1 LPAALARG
9 LPLAP
14 MPDLNLPLLQWLA
27 AYQMALPGVA
37 WCVLALLL
45 RESRSALIQWGL
57 FMMLLG
63 TGLGLASLRGEPR
76 DWLSYNGAN
85 IAAVVA
91 FALMRSGTEQF
102 LRLPRSNVEQA
113 WTLIPVVLLIA
124 AAGPAEHWSTLRIVL
139 SYSAQSYLMLR
150 TMAVIRPA
158 LIEQLGRKTMVAIV
172 VPGALIGIILAGL
185 GLGQV
190 LRWPQPADILQTV
203 PTHLA
208 LMATYVTGGT
218 LFCFMFMLLLAQRML
233 ANLHEASSRDALTGL
248 YNRRSMI
255 EQLGRQWQR
264 HRRTQAPLAI
274 MTIDLDHFKRINDT
288 LGHTAG
294 DSVLVHLT
302 KLLQNHV
309 RGEDLVGRVGGEEFM
324 LLLPDTEP
332 QQAISL
338 AERLRVLV
346 RAEALGT
353 TISVGI
359 ALAHSVDK
367 DPESMIARADAALFR
382 AKEAGRNRIEVAD

>member
-1 LPAALARG
+1 
-9 LPLAP
+9 
-14 MPDLNLPLLQWLA
+14 
-27 AYQMALPGVA
+27 
-37 WCVLALLL
+37 
-45 RESRSALIQWGL
+45 
-57 FMMLLG
+57 
-63 TGLGLASLRGEPR
+63 
-76 DWLSYNGAN
+76 
-85 IAAVVA
+85 
-91 FALMRSGTEQF
+91 MRRGTEQF
-102 LRLPRSNVEQA
+102 MRLKPGDAEQA
-113 WTLIPVVLLIA
+113 WLLVPVVALIA
-124 AAGPAEHWSTLRIVL
+124 AAGPAEHWSTLRIML
-139 SYSAQSYLMLR
+139 SYSAQAYLMLR
-150 TMAVIRPA
+150 TMFLIGPA
-158 LIEQLGRKTMVAIV
+158 LREQFGPRVGLAVQG
-172 VPGALIGIILAGL
+172 PGMIIGVTLIGL
-185 GLGQV
+185 GLGQAFRWPHPTDV
-190 LRWPQPADILQTV
+190 LRTV
-203 PTHLA
+203 PTNLA
-208 LMATYVTGGT
+208 LMGTYAIGT
-218 LFCFMFMLLLAQRML
+218 VMFCFMFTLLLAQRML

-248 YNRRSMI
+248 YNRRSLI
-255 EQLGRQWQR
+255 EQLAHQWQR

-309 RGEDLVGRVGGEEFM
+309 RGEDIVGRVGGEEFM

-332 QQAISL
+332 QHAISL

>member
-1 LPAALARG
+1 
-9 LPLAP
+9 
-14 MPDLNLPLLQWLA
+14 MTEQNLPLLQWLA
-27 AYQMALPGVA
+27 AFQMALPGVA
-37 WCVLALLL
+37 WCALSLIL
-45 RESRSALIQWGL
+45 RESRKALLQWGL
-57 FMMLLG
+57 FLMLLG
-63 TGLGLASLRGEPR
+63 CGLGLASLRGEPR

-85 IAAVVA
+85 IAAVLA
-91 FALMRSGTEQF
+91 FALMRRGTEQF
-102 LRLPRSNVEQA
+102 MRLKPGDAEQA
-113 WTLIPVVLLIA
+113 WVLVPVVALIA
-124 AAGPAEHWSTLRIVL
+124 AAGPAEHWSTLRIML
-139 SYSAQSYLMLR
+139 SYATQAYLLLR
-150 TMAVIRPA
+150 AMFLIGPA
-158 LIEQLGRKTMVAIV
+158 LREQFGPRVALAV
-172 VPGALIGIILAGL
+172 QVPGVVIGVMLVGL
-185 GLGQV
+185 GLGQAF
-190 LRWPQPADILQTV
+190 RWPEPTDVLKTV
-203 PTHLA
+203 PTNLS
-208 LMATYVTGGT
+208 LMVTYAIGT
-218 LFCFMFMLLLAQRML
+218 VMFCFMFTLMLAQRML

-255 EQLGRQWQR
+255 EQLAHQWQR

-309 RGEDLVGRVGGEEFM
+309 RGEDIVGRVGGEEFM

-332 QQAISL
+332 QHAISL

>member
-1 LPAALARG
+1 
-9 LPLAP
+9 
-14 MPDLNLPLLQWLA
+14 MTEQNLPLLQWLA
-27 AYQMALPGVA
+27 AFQMALPGVA
-37 WCVLALLL
+37 WCALSLLL
-45 RESRSALIQWGL
+45 RESRKALLQWGL
-57 FMMLLG
+57 FLMLLG
-63 TGLGLASLRGEPR
+63 CGLGLASLRGEPR

-85 IAAVVA
+85 IAAVLA
-91 FALMRSGTEQF
+91 FALMRRGTEQF
-102 LRLPRSNVEQA
+102 MRLKPGDAEQA
-113 WTLIPVVLLIA
+113 WVLVPVVALIA

-139 SYSAQSYLMLR
+139 SYSAQAYLMTR
-150 TMAVIRPA
+150 TMFLIGPA
-158 LIEQLGRKTMVAIV
+158 LREQFGPRIAVAVQSPGLVIGV
-172 VPGALIGIILAGL
+172 VLVGL
-185 GLGQV
+185 GLGQIFQWPHPADV
-190 LRWPQPADILQTV
+190 LRTV
-203 PTHLA
+203 PGNLA
-208 LMATYVTGGT
+208 LMATYAAGSVT
-218 LFCFMFMLLLAQRML
+218 FCFMFTLMLAQRLL

-255 EQLGRQWQR
+255 EQLAHQWQR

-309 RGEDLVGRVGGEEFM
+309 RGEDIVGRVGGEEFM

-332 QQAISL
+332 QHAISL

>member
-1 LPAALARG
+1 
-9 LPLAP
+9 
-14 MPDLNLPLLQWLA
+14 MTEQNLPLLQWLA
-27 AYQMALPGVA
+27 AFQMALPGVA
-37 WCVLALLL
+37 WCALSVLL
-45 RESRSALIQWGL
+45 RESRKALLQWGL
-57 FMMLLG
+57 FLMVLG
-63 TGLGLASLRGEPR
+63 CGLGLASLRGEPR

-85 IAAVVA
+85 IAAVLA
-91 FALMRSGTEQF
+91 FALMRRGTEQF
-102 LRLPRSNVEQA
+102 MRLKPGDAEQA
-113 WTLIPVVLLIA
+113 WVLVPVVALIA
-124 AAGPAEHWSTLRIVL
+124 AAGPAEHWSTLRIML
-139 SYSAQSYLMLR
+139 SYAATAYLLLR
-150 TMAVIRPA
+150 TMFLIGPA
-158 LIEQLGRKTMVAIV
+158 LREQFGPRVALAVQAPGVMVGV
-172 VPGALIGIILAGL
+172 TLIGL
-185 GLGQV
+185 GLGQA
-190 LRWPQPADILQTV
+190 LRWPDANDVLKTV
-203 PTHLA
+203 PASLA
-208 LMATYVTGGT
+208 LMATYAVGT
-218 LFCFMFMLLLAQRML
+218 VMFCFMFTLMLAQRML

-255 EQLGRQWQR
+255 EQLAHQWQR

-309 RGEDLVGRVGGEEFM
+309 RGEDIVGRVGGEEFM

-332 QQAISL
+332 QHAISL

>member
-1 LPAALARG
+1 
-9 LPLAP
+9 
-14 MPDLNLPLLQWLA
+14 MTEQNLPLLQWLA
-27 AYQMALPGVA
+27 AFQMALPGVA
-37 WCVLALLL
+37 WCALSVLL
-45 RESRSALIQWGL
+45 RESRKALLQWGL
-57 FMMLLG
+57 FLMVLG
-63 TGLGLASLRGEPR
+63 CGLGLASLRGEPR

-85 IAAVVA
+85 IAAVLA
-91 FALMRSGTEQF
+91 FALMRRGTEQF
-102 LRLPRSNVEQA
+102 MRLKPGDAEQA
-113 WTLIPVVLLIA
+113 WVLVPVVALIA
-124 AAGPAEHWSTLRIVL
+124 AAGPAEHWSTLRIML
-139 SYSAQSYLMLR
+139 SYAAQAYLMLR
-150 TMAVIRPA
+150 TTFLIGPA
-158 LIEQLGRKTMVAIV
+158 LRDQFGPRVALAV
-172 VPGALIGIILAGL
+172 QVPGLVIGVTLIGL

-190 LRWPQPADILQTV
+190 VRWPEPSDVLKTV
-203 PTHLA
+203 PASLA
-208 LMATYVTGGT
+208 LMVTYAVGT
-218 LFCFMFMLLLAQRML
+218 VMFCFMFTLMLAQRML

-255 EQLGRQWQR
+255 EQLAHQWQR
-264 HRRTQAPLAI
+264 HRRTQSPLAI

-309 RGEDLVGRVGGEEFM
+309 RGEDIVGRVGGEEFM

-332 QQAISL
+332 QHAISL

>member
-1 LPAALARG
+1 MNEA
-9 LPLAP
+9 
-14 MPDLNLPLLQWLA
+14 NLPLLQWLA
-27 AYQMALPGVA
+27 AFQLALGGVA
-37 WCVLALLL
+37 WCVLSMLLG
-45 RESRSALIQWGL
+45 ESRRALMQWGL
-57 FMMLLG
+57 FLLLLG
-63 TGLGLASLRGEPR
+63 AGLGLSSLRTEPR
-76 DWLSYNGAN
+76 DWLSYNGAS
-85 IAAVVA
+85 IAAVLA
-91 FALMRSGTEQF
+91 FALLRRGTEQF
-102 LRLPRSNVEQA
+102 LRLRPGDTEQA
-113 WTLIPVVLLIA
+113 WVLTPVVMLIA
-124 AAGPAEHWSTLRIVL
+124 AAGPAEHWATLRIL
-139 SYSAQSYLMLR
+139 LTYAAQAYLLLR
-150 TMAVIRPA
+150 TMVVTGPA
-158 LIEQLGRKTMVAIV
+158 LREQFGLRSAWWVQ
-172 VPGALIGIILAGL
+172 GALMLVALVLIGL
-185 GLGQV
+185 GTGQAF
-190 LRWPQPADILQTV
+190 RWPNPADILKTV
-203 PTHLA
+203 PANFA
-208 LMATYVTGGT
+208 LMATYAAGGV
-218 LFCFMFMLLLAQRML
+218 LFCFTFALLLAQRLL

-255 EQLGRQWQR
+255 EQLVRQWQR

-274 MTIDLDHFKRINDT
+274 MTIDLDQFKRINDT

-294 DSVLVHLT
+294 DSVLVHLA
-302 KLLQNHV
+302 KLLQSHV
-309 RGEDLVGRVGGEEFM
+309 RGEDIVGRIGGEEFM

>member
-1 LPAALARG
+1 MTEP
-9 LPLAP
+9 
-14 MPDLNLPLLQWLA
+14 NLPLLQWLA
-27 AYQMALPGVA
+27 AFQMALPGVA
-37 WCVLALLL
+37 WCALSLLL
-45 RESRSALIQWGL
+45 RESRKALLQWGL

-63 TGLGLASLRGEPR
+63 CGLGLASLRGEPR

-85 IAAVVA
+85 IAAVLA
-91 FALMRSGTEQF
+91 FALMRRGTEQF
-102 LRLPRSNVEQA
+102 MRLKPGDAEQA
-113 WTLIPVVLLIA
+113 WVLVPVVALIA

-139 SYSAQSYLMLR
+139 SYSAQAYLLLR
-150 TMAVIRPA
+150 TVF
-158 LIEQLGRKTMVAIV
+158 
-172 VPGALIGIILAGL
+172 LIGPPLREQFGPRIALAVQAPGLMIAVVLIGL
-185 GLGQV
+185 GLGQAF
-190 LRWPQPADILQTV
+190 RWPEPSDILKTV
-203 PTHLA
+203 PANLA
-208 LMATYVTGGT
+208 LMATYATGSV
-218 LFCFMFMLLLAQRML
+218 LFCFMFTLMLAQRML

-255 EQLGRQWQR
+255 DQLAHQWQR

-309 RGEDLVGRVGGEEFM
+309 RGEDIVGRIGVEEFM